1 MATAAPI
8 AADLLEARDQ
18 IQSGTDLDSTEWIGR
33 GAGGYP
39 GGMVNGRPHEGG
51 KRSETYATINARGQ
65 AGGYPGGMVNDNP
78 HGQERGETSGTDDS
92 VRERDLEEVVNEL
105 DQRGINHIFGGTF
118 SPWGHER
125 SLEELIKE
133 LHQRELSEE
142 QASASTMSERQAELA
157 DEPEGK

>member
-65 AGGYPGGMVNDNP
+65 AGGYPGGMLNDRP
-78 HGQERGETSGTDDS
+78 HDGEKRDVPFTSMSARGAHGAGGYP
-92 VRERDLEEVVNEL
+92 
-105 DQRGINHIFGGTF
+105 RGIEAI
-118 SPWGHER
+118 
-125 SLEELIKE
+125 
-133 LHQRELSEE
+133 
-142 QASASTMSERQAELA
+142 
-157 DEPEGK
+157 